1 MGGAAGAVGLF
12 FLDIDDF
19 KLVNDSLG
27 HSLGD
32 LLLQQVAARLGT
44 ALRDRDLVARVGG
57 DEFVVLCPD
66 VPDEQVALQ
75 VAERLRTALADPFR
89 LQGHEVTVGAS
100 IGVVL
105 ADGAQEA
112 ADLLRDADVAMYQAK
127 SAGKDRAALF
137 DAAVRTRLADRLHLL
152 NDLRRA
158 VAASEIGLVYQPVVS
173 LGDGQVCSVEA
184 LARWE
189 HPVRGLVSPADFVP
203 LAEQSDLICVLGA
216 DVLRRACHQ
225 LSAWRVELGEAA
237 PQTVSV
243 NLSAVQLRSPGL
255 VDLVRD
261 ALADAGLAGADV
273 CLELTESVLMHD
285 RESVAR
291 QLAALRALGV
301 RIAMDDFG
309 TGYSSLAYLQQLP
322 VDRLKLD
329 RSLLAG
335 LAEPGARSV
344 VPAAVMLAQGLDL
357 QTVAEG
363 VETPE
368 QLARLQEVGCEA
380 VQGYHVCRPL
390 PPAPL
395 ADWLRARADSV
406 EAAPARRAS
415 AGTAPAPTL
424 PTSRE
429 EQS

>member
-1 MGGAAGAVGLF
+1 
-12 FLDIDDF
+12 
-19 KLVNDSLG
+19 
-27 HSLGD
+27 
-32 LLLQQVAARLGT
+32 
-44 ALRDRDLVARVGG
+44 
-57 DEFVVLCPD
+57 
-66 VPDEQVALQ
+66 
-75 VAERLRTALADPFR
+75 
-89 LQGHEVTVGAS
+89 
-100 IGVVL
+100 
-105 ADGAQEA
+105 
-112 ADLLRDADVAMYQAK
+112 
-127 SAGKDRAALF
+127 
-137 DAAVRTRLADRLHLL
+137 
-152 NDLRRA
+152 
-158 VAASEIGLVYQPVVS
+158 
-173 LGDGQVCSVEA
+173 
-184 LARWE
+184 
-189 HPVRGLVSPADFVP
+189 
-203 LAEQSDLICVLGA
+203 
-216 DVLRRACHQ
+216 
-225 LSAWRVELGEAA
+225 
-237 PQTVSV
+237 VSV

-368 QLARLQEVGCEA
+368 QLARLREVGCEA
-380 VQGYHVCRPL
+380 VQGFHVCRPL

-406 EAAPARRAS
+406 GAAPARRAPT
-415 AGTAPAPTL
+415 GTAPAPTL
-424 PTSRE
+424 PTSHE